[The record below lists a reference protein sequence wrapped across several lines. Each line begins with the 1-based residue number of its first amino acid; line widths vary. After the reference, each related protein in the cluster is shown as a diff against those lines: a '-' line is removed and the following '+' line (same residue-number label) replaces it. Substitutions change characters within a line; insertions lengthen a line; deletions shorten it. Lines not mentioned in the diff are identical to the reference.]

1 MIKFKP
7 LIIAAALS
15 VCTCLP
21 ASAKTTQLTIKFK
34 DGRSAVLD
42 LTASD
47 NGDEKLLPV
56 MTFTPTALKVKLQPK
71 ETGEPGVTAPP
82 SVYTFEVEDL
92 QDMVPIETNST
103 SAIADII
110 ASGNAIVIAPLGGD
124 LVNVTVSESL
134 KSSDVR
140 VFDLN
145 GRQSGAD
152 VTDESVGS
160 ITLSLAS
167 LQPGIYI
174 VNISSHSLKITK
186 R

>member
-1 MIKFKP
+1 M
-7 LIIAAALS
+7 
-15 VCTCLP
+15 
-21 ASAKTTQLTIKFK
+21 
-34 DGRSAVLD
+34 
-42 LTASD
+42 
-47 NGDEKLLPV
+47 
-56 MTFTPTALKVKLQPK
+56 
-71 ETGEPGVTAPP
+71 TAPP

-92 QDMVPIETNST
+92 QDMAPIETNST

-124 LVNVTVSESL
+124 LVKVTGSESL

-145 GRQSGAD
+145 GRQCGAD